1 MISRRRFL
9 QSSLTVALL
18 PMLPKLAVSADLRVR
33 QSWPAFCLGPTYQSF
48 LYAVQTMRA
57 TKPSTNPA
65 SWEYWA
71 VVHRYNCPH
80 GKPYFL
86 SWHRGFLYRFE
97 EMLRQVSGDPDLVL
111 PYWNY
116 YDQPTVPAEF
126 LDPTS
131 SLYRDDRQGTNVY
144 GGLGMD
150 AFAPTIT
157 NFVRYTGAT
166 DAFEPQVEMRPHN
179 PVHNLIGGMMGWVA
193 YSPRD
198 PLFWVHHANIDRLW
212 VAWLNAG
219 GGRHQPATT
228 ADYWDG
234 DNSYGKAVD
243 PMPRVWTRN
252 TQVKLG
258 YQYDDETLPTGL
270 PPDPT
275 QPASRTAAA
284 STEAFGLAGTTARPA
299 AVADIALGASKPL
312 NLDEN
317 SISVQVTLSP
327 QDANRVRSAMIQP
340 ATAQAAAA
348 ADSTGPVR
356 VVLDGVDVTG
366 LGKKGGYFY
375 KVFVNLPTQGAAA
388 REEEKFLVGMVGPF
402 EISVAQMK
410 ASMKG
415 KGMQG
420 MDMEGMDHAAAAGQA
435 KARLVFPATEALKR
449 AWPSDLS
456 QITVSFVRVDGAKRP
471 TKGRV
476 IHVDAFR
483 MEADPA
489 K

>member
-33 QSWPAFCLGPTYQSF
+33 QSWPAFCTGPTYPSL

-57 TKPSTNPA
+57 NKTSTDPA

-71 VVHRYNCPH
+71 IVHRYNCPH

-97 EMLRQVSGDPDLVL
+97 EMLRQVSGDPNLVL

-126 LDPTS
+126 LDSTS
-131 SLYRDDRQGTNVY
+131 SLYRGDRQGTDVY
-144 GGLGMD
+144 GALSMD
-150 AFAPTIT
+150 PFAPEIT

-166 DAFEPQVEMRPHN
+166 DAFEPQVEMHPHN
-179 PVHNLIGGMMGWVA
+179 PVHNLIGGVMAWIA

-219 GGRHQPATT
+219 GGRHEPATT
-228 ADYWDG
+228 ASYWDG
-234 DNSYGKAVD
+234 DNFYGKAVD
-243 PMPRVWTRN
+243 SMPRVWTRN
-252 TQVKLG
+252 TTVKLG
-258 YQYDDETLPTGL
+258 YQYDDETMPAGL
-270 PPDPT
+270 PADPSPSAT
-275 QPASRTAAA
+275 NASVA
-284 STEAFGLAGTTARPA
+284 STEAFSLGGTTARPA
-299 AVADIALGASKPL
+299 AVGNVALGASKPL
-312 NLDEN
+312 DLDEN
-317 SISVQVTLSP
+317 SISVQVTLTP

-340 ATAQAAAA
+340 AAVQPAA

-356 VVLDGVDVTG
+356 VVLDGVDVSG

-375 KVFVNLPTQGAAA
+375 KVFVNLPQQGVAA
-388 REEEKFLVGMVGPF
+388 REERNFLVGMVGAF

-415 KGMQG
+415 MQG
-420 MDMEGMDHAAAAGQA
+420 MDMQAMDHMSASGGA

-449 AWPSDLS
+449 AWPDNLD
-456 QITVSFVRVDGAKRP
+456 QITVSFVRVDGRKRP

-476 IHVDAFR
+476 IHIDAFR
-483 MEADPA
+483 LEADPA